1 MRRSL
6 IQHVE
11 NKFLRQDLTQFRT
24 GDSVR
29 VHWKVKEGE
38 KERVQAFEG
47 VVIRKTKGTNRATF
61 TVRKMSFGVGVE
73 RIFPIHSPRYEK
85 IEVLTRGDVNRKRL
99 FYLRDLKGKASR
111 VDVQV
116 DPERAAKK
124 AAKAAAAAQG
134 S

>member
-6 IQHVE
+6 IEHVE
-11 NKFLRQDLTQFRT
+11 NKFLRKDITAFRT

-99 FYLRDLKGKASR
+99 FYLRELKGKASR

-116 DPERAAKK
+116 DPEKAAAK
-124 AAKAAAAAQG
+124 AAKAAVG
-134 S
+134 PG

>member
-124 AAKAAAAAQG
+124 AAKLAAAAAQG
-134 S
+134 